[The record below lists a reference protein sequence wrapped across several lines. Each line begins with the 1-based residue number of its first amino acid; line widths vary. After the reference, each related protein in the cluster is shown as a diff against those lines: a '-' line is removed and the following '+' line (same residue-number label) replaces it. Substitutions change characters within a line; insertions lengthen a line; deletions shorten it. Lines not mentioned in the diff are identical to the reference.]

1 MKEYTDLIQAAKEF
15 PEAEAFIFDMDGL
28 LFDTEQL
35 FMEQLAIV
43 MKEQGYTLTKEV
55 YCKSLGL
62 AGERLKELMLTTY
75 GENYPFEE
83 CGAESRRRVSMVAD
97 TVGLRIKPQ
106 IVELLSWLQEHHIR
120 CAVASSTNSEHVE
133 RYLEKS
139 GICSYFSAVIGGEMV
154 EQSKP
159 EPEIF
164 LLACEK
170 LGVAPDASVVL
181 EDSENGIRGAHRAG
195 TAVVCIPD
203 LKEPD
208 VSVQSYIDVLVRTGR
223 S

>member
-1 MKEYTDLIQAAKEF
+1 MKEYTDLILTAKEF

-43 MKEQGYTLTKEV
+43 MKEQGYILTREV

-62 AGERLKELMLTTY
+62 AGEQLKELMIAAY
-75 GENYPFEE
+75 GERYPFEE

-106 IVELLSWLQEHHIR
+106 ITELLNWLKAHHIR
-120 CAVASSTNSEHVE
+120 CAVASSTESEHVE
-133 RYLEKS
+133 EYLKKS
-139 GICSYFSAVIGGEMV
+139 GIRSYFSTVIGGDMV
-154 EQSKP
+154 ERSKP
-159 EPEIF
+159 NPEIF

-181 EDSENGIRGAHRAG
+181 EDSENGIYAAHRAG
-195 TAVVCIPD
+195 TAVVCVPD

-208 VSVQSYIDVLVRTGR
+208 KSVQSYIDVLVRTGR
-223 S
+223 L